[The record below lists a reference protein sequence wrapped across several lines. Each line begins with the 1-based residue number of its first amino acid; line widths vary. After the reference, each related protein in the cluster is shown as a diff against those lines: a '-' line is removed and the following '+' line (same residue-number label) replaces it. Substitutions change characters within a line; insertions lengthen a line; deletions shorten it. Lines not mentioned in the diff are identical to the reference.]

1 MRLQTQLFIVIL
13 GKWKDWFLNVCKPAF
28 VYASERCDFQTL
40 WCGSFLLFFFILSCK
55 TLKKSFQFRFIRICS
70 SKGGSDRLENLERKE
85 NEWNWPSLMLVRFL
99 MELFDNFWLL
109 AKCIIICGD
118 FLTTIERIKVGIVPN
133 FGSKRKTTRLATST
147 GIICSPPYVTDD
159 WAIFTH
165 PTKPK
170 IHKKKPKNSGKFFLM
185 LISRVQ
191 RTFQETTS
199 IFYGHPDSI
208 SVSWEA
214 KLFDFIISNSHLTA
228 ILTEAILQVTTS
240 FSTSFDHPTSY
251 LFLISRSTLLQSN
264 FNCTWSVV
272 TVQTFSRK
280 IEMHVKMVWEIWE
293 IENCFSWDV
302 CKSIKRENC
311 VVVAP
316 SRIPFLLM
324 PLSFTIDFATHSS

>member
-170 IHKKKPKNSGKFFLM
+170 IHKKSQRILGNSSWCWSQEFSELFRRRHLSFMGIPTQYRFLEKQSC
-185 LISRVQ
+185 LIS
-191 RTFQETTS
+191 
-199 IFYGHPDSI
+199 
-208 SVSWEA
+208 
-214 KLFDFIISNSHLTA
+214 
-228 ILTEAILQVTTS
+228 
-240 FSTSFDHPTSY
+240 
-251 LFLISRSTLLQSN
+251 
-264 FNCTWSVV
+264 
-272 TVQTFSRK
+272 
-280 IEMHVKMVWEIWE
+280 
-293 IENCFSWDV
+293 
-302 CKSIKRENC
+302 
-311 VVVAP
+311 
-316 SRIPFLLM
+316 
-324 PLSFTIDFATHSS
+324 LSPIHT